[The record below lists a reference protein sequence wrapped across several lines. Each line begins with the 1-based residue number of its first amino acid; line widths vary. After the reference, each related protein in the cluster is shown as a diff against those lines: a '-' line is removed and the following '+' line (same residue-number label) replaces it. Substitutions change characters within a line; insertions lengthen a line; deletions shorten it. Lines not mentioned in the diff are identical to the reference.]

1 MTGGNPVKLL
11 MSLVIGSVTLLVLAL
26 LVIAG
31 LGAATP
37 RQHTAS
43 STADYHQ
50 PADSLYATIA
60 DLERAPRWRSDLT
73 GTRRLPDQGGHV
85 VWEQQAKDGAW
96 PIRILEA
103 TPPSRFVSAVADTSQ
118 GFGGTWTFVVEPLPN
133 GARVTIT
140 EVGNIDNL
148 LIRFL
153 AHRFFDL
160 RASQQIFL
168 RDLGTRFGE
177 TVTPR
182 AL

>member
-26 LVIAG
+26 LVVAG

-43 STADYHQ
+43 SAAEYRQ
-50 PADSLYATIA
+50 PADSLFAVLA
-60 DLERAPRWRSDLT
+60 DFAQAPRWRSDLT
-73 GTRRLPDQGGHV
+73 GTRRLPDRDGHA
-85 VWEQQAKDGAW
+85 VWEQQAKDGTW
-96 PIRILEA
+96 PIEVREVS
-103 TPPSRFVSAVADTSQ
+103 PPSRLVSAVADTSQ
-118 GFGGTWTFVVEPLPN
+118 GFGGTWTFIVEPTPN

-160 RASQQIFL
+160 HASQQTFL